1 MMPDKHQLFARL
13 DATRAETESILASVD
28 PQTVIYPEEAWTVK
42 DIIGHLSAWEQAA
55 VTSLQ
60 AYAEGDEAQLPEQMN
75 EDDYNHLNVAR
86 RKNFPVE
93 KILLEWKETREWL
106 KQVLEEMPSE
116 RLTGEMTFPW
126 GERGSVAELV
136 DAMIDHE
143 LEHRQDIMGVLKN
156 DPS

>member
-1 MMPDKHQLFARL
+1 MPDKLQLFARL

-28 PQTVIYPEEAWTVK
+28 PERVIYIDGEWTVK
-42 DIIGHLSAWEQAA
+42 DLIGHLSAWEQAA

-60 AYAEGDEAQLPEQMN
+60 AYAEGEEAKLPDQMS

-93 KILLEWKETREWL
+93 KILLEWKETRDWL
-106 KQVLEEMPSE
+106 KQVLEEMPPD
-116 RLTGEMTFPW
+116 RLPGKMTYPW
-126 GERGSVAELV
+126 GEQGSVTGLV